1 MKFLSKRSV
10 ALALTSMMLMLTACS
25 SSDTTDAQTSQEGY
39 PVTVE
44 NCGTHVTFDSPPPP
58 ERLLLLKS
66 ASVPALKSLDVLNRV
81 VARGGAFPDEY
92 YDSQTQE
99 QLDKI
104 PELSDELDASGHL
117 QISKEVVLSQQP
129 DLVLGELDNLDRATL
144 SDAGISLIEENTLC
158 KTGAPEHPSFDD
170 VYSQLSLYGTIF
182 QKEDKAKEEID
193 KLKKRVNDAEKVK
206 NKKTRTAAVLYP
218 TVGGGTTY
226 AYGTKSMAEPQL
238 EAAGFKNVFD
248 DVDQRVFEITP
259 EELVKRNPDVLI
271 MLHSEG
277 DPQKVKEAVT
287 SLPGVDSLT
296 ALKNGDTMVQLM
308 NFTEPATPLTVDGL
322 ENIIDRFYK

>member
-1 MKFLSKRSV
+1 MKFLSKRSA
-10 ALALTSMMLMLTACS
+10 ALVLTSMMLMLTACS
-25 SSDTTDAQTSQEGY
+25 LSNTTDAQTAQEGY

-44 NCGTHVTFDSPPPP
+44 NCGTNVTFDSPP

-81 VARGGAFPDEY
+81 VARGGAFPNEY

-129 DLVLGELDNLDRATL
+129 DLVLGEVDNLDRATL

-193 KLKKRVNDAEKVK
+193 KLKKRVNDAENKVK

-287 SLPGVDSLT
+287 SLPGADSLT

>member
-1 MKFLSKRSV
+1 MKFLSKRSA
-10 ALALTSMMLMLTACS
+10 ALVLTSMMLMLTACS
-25 SSDTTDAQTSQEGY
+25 SSNTTDAQTAQEGY

-44 NCGTHVTFDSPPPP
+44 NCGTNVTFDSPP

-81 VARGGAFPDEY
+81 VARGGAFPNEY

-129 DLVLGELDNLDRATL
+129 DLVLGEVDNLDRATL

-193 KLKKRVNDAEKVK
+193 KLKKRVNDAENKVK

-287 SLPGVDSLT
+287 SLPGADSLT

>member
-1 MKFLSKRSV
+1 MKFLSKRSA
-10 ALALTSMMLMLTACS
+10 ALVLTSMMLMLTACS
-25 SSDTTDAQTSQEGY
+25 SSNTTDAQIAQEGY

-44 NCGTHVTFDSPPPP
+44 NCGTNVTFDSPP

-81 VARGGAFPDEY
+81 VARGGAFPNEY

-129 DLVLGELDNLDRATL
+129 DLVLGEVDNLDRATL

-193 KLKKRVNDAEKVK
+193 KLKKRVNDAENKVK

-271 MLHSEG
+271 LLHSEG

-287 SLPGVDSLT
+287 SLPGADSLT

>member
-1 MKFLSKRSV
+1 MKFLSKRSA
-10 ALALTSMMLMLTACS
+10 ALVLTSMMLMLTACS
-25 SSDTTDAQTSQEGY
+25 SSNTTDAQIAQEGY

-44 NCGTHVTFDSPPPP
+44 NCGTNVTFDSPP

-81 VARGGAFPDEY
+81 VARGGAFPNEY

-129 DLVLGELDNLDRATL
+129 DLVLGEVDNLDRATL

-193 KLKKRVNDAEKVK
+193 KLKKRVNDAENKVK

-287 SLPGVDSLT
+287 SLPGADSLT

>member
-1 MKFLSKRSV
+1 M
-10 ALALTSMMLMLTACS
+10 
-25 SSDTTDAQTSQEGY
+25 
-39 PVTVE
+39 
-44 NCGTHVTFDSPPPP
+44 
-58 ERLLLLKS
+58 
-66 ASVPALKSLDVLNRV
+66 LNRV

-193 KLKKRVNDAEKVK
+193 KLKKRVNDAENKVK

>member
-1 MKFLSKRSV
+1 MKFLSKRSA
-10 ALALTSMMLMLTACS
+10 ALVLTSMMLMLTACS
-25 SSDTTDAQTSQEGY
+25 SSNTTDAQTAQEGY

-44 NCGTHVTFDSPPPP
+44 NCGTNVTFDSPP

-81 VARGGAFPDEY
+81 VARGGAFPNEY

-104 PELSDELDASGHL
+104 PELSDELEASGHL

-129 DLVLGELDNLDRATL
+129 DLVLGEVDNLDRATL

-193 KLKKRVNDAEKVK
+193 KLKKRVNDAENKVK

-287 SLPGVDSLT
+287 SLPGADSLT